1 VGRQTTLAA
10 HQQINNN
17 MRYFL
22 STILFL
28 MFFSTTSVFA
38 EDTKRPEI
46 IAHHGVLEAVP
57 ENTFAAFRMAVE
69 LGVDGIEIDIRQ
81 TKDNQLILMC
91 DETIDRTTDGKGRVD
106 QLLYAE
112 IQQYDAGSWR
122 GAEFKNEQVPLLSD
136 VLKFCKI
143 NNLKLILN
151 VKQTCLEKQVLD
163 LVKTN
168 EMSSQVYLWGTLRN
182 FNPED
187 AELFG
192 KELVY
197 VSPEELIEE
206 KLNLIHEEK
215 KYVFTSL
222 INNDDRKTL
231 KKWVRM
237 GVDVILVDYPSV
249 AMDILNINRQIVS
262 GKKPFKNREIRRPQM
277 EADNNTAFIQEKVK
291 TLVKTMT
298 DEDFDKARN
307 AALAMMVLPR
317 RYTVLPLLRLLQ
329 NKHPQ
334 VKQNAVWTLG
344 FCGDE
349 STAAY
354 LHSLLNDKNV
364 EVRRETVLALKR
376 LGATQSV
383 PILIETLRTEKD
395 SWVKYD
401 IARALGMP
409 GNQSAVYALINA
421 LMKEKNWYVKSACIE
436 ALGHIGSDKAM
447 NILFNILITDAGEDA
462 GWSRTKA
469 AWALAAIGEKSIP
482 LLTNALRDNEE
493 STRRRAGWALIKIGN
508 PSVKL
513 LISSLREI
521 NKFTRERVAQTL
533 GWIGDERAVNSL
545 LWALKDEEPSVVS
558 AAAWALGRIGS
569 PSSLSE
575 LQSLVNNENSD
586 IKENAVEAG
595 QRILANKERMAY
607 FKESARKP

>member
-1 VGRQTTLAA
+1 MKYLKSLQFIT
-10 HQQINNN
+10 III
-17 MRYFL
+17 L
-22 STILFL
+22 SLMIFPVIRLFAGE
-28 MFFSTTSVFA
+28 VH
-38 EDTKRPEI
+38 KPEI
-46 IAHHGVLEAVP
+46 IAHHGVLEDVP
-57 ENTFAAFRMAVE
+57 ENTFAAFRRAVE

-122 GAEFKNEQVPLLSD
+122 GAEFKKEQVPLLSD
-136 VLKFCKI
+136 VIKFCKI

-163 LVKTN
+163 LVKAN

-231 KKWVRM
+231 KKWVKM
-237 GVDVILVDYPSV
+237 GVDVILVDYPCV
-249 AMDILNINRQIVS
+249 AMDILNINRQIVGS
-262 GKKPFKNREIRRPQM
+262 KKPFKNREINRPQL
-277 EADNNTAFIQEKVK
+277 EADNASFVQEKVK
-291 TLVKTMT
+291 TLVKTMA
-298 DEDFDKARN
+298 DDDSDKARN
-307 AALAMMVLPR
+307 AASAMMVLPR
-317 RYTVLPLLRLLQ
+317 RYTVLPLLKLLQ
-329 NKHPQ
+329 NKHPL

-376 LGATQSV
+376 LGAAQSV

-395 SWVKYD
+395 QEVKYD

-421 LMKEKNWYVKSACIE
+421 LMKEKNWCVKSSCIE
-436 ALGHIGSDKAM
+436 ALGRIGSDKAM
-447 NILFNILITDAGEDA
+447 SILFNILITDAGEDA
-462 GWSRTKA
+462 AWARTKA

-508 PSVKL
+508 PSVKS

-533 GWIGDERAVNSL
+533 GWIGDERAVNAL

-569 PSSLSE
+569 PEALSE

-586 IKENAVEAG
+586 IRENAIEAVK
-595 QRILANKERMAY
+595 RIVANKERMAY
-607 FKESARKP
+607 FKEPAQKP

>member
-1 VGRQTTLAA
+1 
-10 HQQINNN
+10 
-17 MRYFL
+17 
-22 STILFL
+22 
-28 MFFSTTSVFA
+28 MFFSITSVFA
-38 EDTKRPEI
+38 EDIKRPEI
-46 IAHHGVLEAVP
+46 IAHHGVLEDVP
-57 ENTFAAFRMAVE
+57 ENTFAALRSAVE

-122 GAEFKNEQVPLLSD
+122 GVEFRNEQVPLFSD

-163 LVKTN
+163 LVKAN

-197 VSPEELIEE
+197 VAPEEITEE
-206 KLNLIHEEK
+206 KFDQIHEEK

-222 INNDDRKTL
+222 LNNDDRKTL
-231 KKWVRM
+231 KNWVKM
-237 GVDVILVDYPSV
+237 GVDVIMVDYPCV
-249 AMDILNINRQIVS
+249 ALDTLNIKRQMVS
-262 GKKPFKNREIRRPQM
+262 GKKTFRNRDINRPQM
-277 EADNNTAFIQEKVK
+277 EADSNTAFIQEKVK
-291 TLVKTMT
+291 TLVKTME
-298 DEDFDKARN
+298 DEDSDKARN

-317 RYTVLPLLRLLQ
+317 KYTVLHLLKLLQ

-334 VKQNAVWTLG
+334 IKQNAIWTLG

-349 STAAY
+349 SAASY
-354 LHSLLNDKNV
+354 IQSLLKDKNA
-364 EVRRETVLALKR
+364 EIRREAVLALKR

-401 IARALGMP
+401 IARTLGTL
-409 GNQSAVYALINA
+409 GDQGAVYALTNA
-421 LMKEKNWYVKSACIE
+421 IMKEKNWYVKSACIE

-447 NILFNILITDAGEDA
+447 SILSNILIADAGEDA
-462 GWSRTKA
+462 AWARTKA
-469 AWALAAIGEKSIP
+469 AWALAAIGEKTIP

-493 STRRRAGWALIKIGN
+493 ATRRRAGWALVKIGA
-508 PSVKL
+508 PAVKE

-521 NKFTRERVAQTL
+521 NKFTRERAALTL
-533 GWIGDERAVNSL
+533 GWIGDERAVNAL

-569 PSSLSE
+569 PMALSA
-575 LQSLVNNENSD
+575 LQSLVNDKNSD
-586 IKENAVEAG
+586 IRGNATEAG

-607 FKESARKP
+607 YKESAQKP

>member
-1 VGRQTTLAA
+1 M
-10 HQQINNN
+10 NKN

-28 MFFSTTSVFA
+28 MFFSITSVFA

-46 IAHHGVLEAVP
+46 IVHHGILEDVP
-57 ENTFAAFRMAVE
+57 ENTFAAFRRAVA

-163 LVKTN
+163 LVKAN

-222 INNDDRKTL
+222 INNDDGKML
-231 KKWVRM
+231 KKWVKM
-237 GVDVILVDYPSV
+237 GVDVILVDYPCV
-249 AMDILNINRQIVS
+249 AMDILNINRHIVG
-262 GKKPFKNREIRRPQM
+262 GKKPFKDREINRPQL
-277 EADNNTAFIQEKVK
+277 EADNASFVQEKVK
-291 TLVKTMT
+291 TLVKTMA
-298 DEDFDKARN
+298 DDDSDKARN
-307 AALAMMVLPR
+307 AASAMMVLPR
-317 RYTVLPLLRLLQ
+317 RYTVIPLLKLLQ

-334 VKQNAVWTLG
+334 VKQITVWTLG

-376 LGATQSV
+376 LGATQSA
-383 PILIETLRTEKD
+383 PILVETLRTEKD
-395 SWVKYD
+395 PEVKYD
-401 IARALGMP
+401 IARTLGMP

-421 LMKEKNWYVKSACIE
+421 LMKEKNWHVKSACIE
-436 ALGHIGSDKAM
+436 ALGRIGSDKAM
-447 NILFNILITDAGEDA
+447 SILFNILITDAGEDA
-462 GWSRTKA
+462 AWARTKA

-508 PSVKL
+508 PSVKS

-558 AAAWALGRIGS
+558 AAAWALGRIGN
-569 PSSLSE
+569 PSALSE
-575 LQSLVNNENSD
+575 LQSLVNNENID
-586 IKENAVEAG
+586 IRENAIEAVK
-595 QRILANKERMAY
+595 RIVANKERMAY
-607 FKESARKP
+607 FKEPAQKP

>member
-1 VGRQTTLAA
+1 
-10 HQQINNN
+10 

-28 MFFSTTSVFA
+28 MFFSTTSVTSVFA

-46 IAHHGVLEAVP
+46 IAHHGVLEDVP
-57 ENTFAAFRMAVE
+57 ENTFAALRMAVE

-106 QLLYAE
+106 RLLYAE

-122 GAEFKNEQVPLLSD
+122 GAEFKNEPVPLLSD
-136 VLKFCKI
+136 VLKFCKM

-163 LVKTN
+163 LVKAN

-197 VSPEELIEE
+197 VSPEEITEE
-206 KLNLIHEEK
+206 KFDQIHEEK

-222 INNDDRKTL
+222 LNNDDRKML

-237 GVDVILVDYPSV
+237 GVDVILVDYPCV

-262 GKKPFKNREIRRPQM
+262 SKKPFKFKNREINRPQI
-277 EADNNTAFIQEKVK
+277 EADNNTAFMQEKVK
-291 TLVKTMT
+291 TLVKTMA
-298 DEDFDKARN
+298 DDDSDKARN
-307 AALAMMVLPR
+307 AASAMMVLPQ
-317 RYTVLPLLRLLQ
+317 RYTVLPLLKLLK

-344 FCGDE
+344 FCGYE

-436 ALGHIGSDKAM
+436 ALGRIGSDKAM
-447 NILFNILITDAGEDA
+447 SILFNILITDAGEDA
-462 GWSRTKA
+462 AWARTKA

-569 PSSLSE
+569 PAALSE
-575 LQSLVNNENSD
+575 LQSLVNNENID

-607 FKESARKP
+607 FKESAQKP

>member
-1 VGRQTTLAA
+1 M
-10 HQQINNN
+10 NKN

-22 STILFL
+22 SAILFL
-28 MFFSTTSVFA
+28 MFFPITSVFA

-46 IAHHGVLEAVP
+46 ITHHGVLEDVP
-57 ENTFAAFRMAVE
+57 ENTFAALRRAVE

-106 QLLYAE
+106 RLLYAE

-122 GAEFKNEQVPLLSD
+122 GAEFKNEPVPLLSD
-136 VLKFCKI
+136 VLKFCKM

-163 LVKTN
+163 LVKAN
-168 EMSSQVYLWGTLRN
+168 EMSPQVYLWGTLRN

-197 VSPEELIEE
+197 VSPEEITEE
-206 KLNLIHEEK
+206 KFDQIHEEK

-222 INNDDRKTL
+222 LNNDDRKTL

-237 GVDVILVDYPSV
+237 GVDVILVDYPCV
-249 AMDILNINRQIVS
+249 AMDILNIHRQIVS
-262 GKKPFKNREIRRPQM
+262 GKKPFKNREINRPQL
-277 EADNNTAFIQEKVK
+277 EADNDSFVQEKVK
-291 TLVKTMT
+291 TLVKTMA
-298 DEDFDKARN
+298 DDDSDKARN
-307 AALAMMVLPR
+307 AASAMMVLPQ
-317 RYTVLPLLRLLQ
+317 RYTVLPLLKLLK

-395 SWVKYD
+395 QGVKYD

-436 ALGHIGSDKAM
+436 ALGRIGSDKAM
-447 NILFNILITDAGEDA
+447 SILFNILITDAGEDA
-462 GWSRTKA
+462 AWARTKA

-569 PSSLSE
+569 PAALSE
-575 LQSLVNNENSD
+575 LQSLVNNENID
-586 IKENAVEAG
+586 IRENAVEAG
-595 QRILANKERMAY
+595 QKILANKERMAY
-607 FKESARKP
+607 FKESVRKP